1 MAPLS
6 SRFSELAGNSSLV
19 KVCYPGL
26 SVATG
31 ERVSNV
37 ESLTPNC
44 FQKDMVV
51 RTEKG
56 TEVVVDM
63 VVLCTGIKINSS
75 AYAAAFGKCK
85 TAVGEEATQFFN
97 VLYLSTVK
105 LGINLVQSAVVIPGY
120 SKCSDITLNT

>member
-6 SRFSELAGNSSLV
+6 SSFSGLAENQSLA
-19 KVCYPGL
+19 KVCDPGL

-31 ERVSNV
+31 EKVSNMGN
-37 ESLTPNC
+37 LRPNQ
-44 FQKDMVV
+44 FQKNMLV

-75 AYAAAFGKCK
+75 AYAAAFGK
-85 TAVGEEATQFFN
+85 
-97 VLYLSTVK
+97 
-105 LGINLVQSAVVIPGY
+105 
-120 SKCSDITLNT
+120 

>member
-1 MAPLS
+1 MNS
-6 SRFSELAGNSSLV
+6 CSSELAGNHSLA
-19 KVCYPGL
+19 KVCDPGL

-31 ERVSNV
+31 EKVSDI
-37 ESLTPNC
+37 ERLRPNQ

-75 AYAAAFGKCK
+75 AYAAAFGK
-85 TAVGEEATQFFN
+85 
-97 VLYLSTVK
+97 
-105 LGINLVQSAVVIPGY
+105 
-120 SKCSDITLNT
+120 